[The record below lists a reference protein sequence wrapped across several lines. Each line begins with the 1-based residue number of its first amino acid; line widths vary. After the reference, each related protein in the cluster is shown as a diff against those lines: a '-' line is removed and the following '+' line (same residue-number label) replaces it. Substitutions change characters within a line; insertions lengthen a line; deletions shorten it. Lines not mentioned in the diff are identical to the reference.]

1 MYSMVLLVTYYTCI
15 CVIYSMYC
23 VWHIYMCCNILY
35 MYIYYTCI
43 VYIFQ
48 YAQKKSNTRKKEKNV
63 CLSQEWRIGLY
74 IHTQSNM
81 SNIFLIFDYIYTHS
95 QMRKVVQYKKK
106 RKKNVCFPQ
115 ECGVL
120 DRQSI
125 YTYMFPYIWSTTE
138 KKSNI
143 CFEKKFPKNMEI
155 SRKKNCH
162 DMNIWRGKKP
172 KNQKTSLAS
181 SAVAYWTIAK
191 PDKQKKILEKKT
203 QNSVPYSIDHI
214 ASAATRF
221 FFKYIFF
228 QRRRAS
234 HTHTH
239 THTHIHTHTY
249 THTHTY
255 HIYIHTHT
263 YYIHTYI
270 HIYIYTYIHIYVYIY
285 AHTRRET

>member
-1 MYSMVLLVTYYTCI
+1 
-15 CVIYSMYC
+15 
-23 VWHIYMCCNILY
+23 

-155 SRKKNCH
+155 SRKTNCH

-221 FFKYIFF
+221 FFQVHFF
-228 QRRRAS
+228 SATS
-234 HTHTH
+234 GITHTHTH